1 MRIKKLIIGLG
12 LIVLSGCSSLDRFMV
27 DDFDNVEFGKLAE
40 LRVISNFS
48 ATCHPGEIKRLVY
61 SSRVLKQYSK
71 NTLNANI
78 SSIYDEINSLSEELY
93 ARENPSAGYC
103 KIKRQNITMAIDAAL
118 ETFGGRVK

>member
-1 MRIKKLIIGLG
+1 MRIKTLIVGLS

-48 ATCHPGEIKRLVY
+48 STCQPGELKRLVY
-61 SSRVLKQYSK
+61 YSRVLKQYSK

-93 ARENPSAGYC
+93 VRENPSAGYC
-103 KIKRQNITMAIDAAL
+103 KIKRRNITMVIDAAL

>member
-1 MRIKKLIIGLG
+1 MRIKMLIVGLS
-12 LIVLSGCSSLDRFMV
+12 LIVLSGCSSLGRFMV

-48 ATCHPGEIKRLVY
+48 ATCHPGELKRLVY

-93 ARENPSAGYC
+93 TRENPSAGYC
-103 KIKRQNITMAIDAAL
+103 KIKRRNITMVVDAAL

>member
-40 LRVISNFS
+40 LRVISNFG

-103 KIKRQNITMAIDAAL
+103 KIKRRNITMAIDAAL